1 MPFVFYRNTKDRVRY
16 EREAD
21 LIDKMDAAKELI
33 DYEDFVQDLTGLD
46 EIAALLGYGEDL
58 PLRDD
63 WSVSFAKS
71 TFGGLPCRILGHTE
85 CDFIFL
91 RAEDA
96 ELLQKGIELQKYL
109 GHDMTPLEWQRHT
122 GFGNGGVDPR

>member
-1 MPFVFYRNTKDRVRY
+1 MTRWKRPRRSI
-16 EREAD
+16 A
-21 LIDKMDAAKELI
+21 
-33 DYEDFVQDLTGLD
+33 YEDFVQDLEGLD

-58 PLRDD
+58 PLKDD

-71 TFGGLPCRILGHTE
+71 TYAGLPCRILGHTE

-96 ELLQKGIELQKYL
+96 KMLQG
-109 GHDMTPLEWQRHT
+109 RS
-122 GFGNGGVDPR
+122 PRT

>member
-1 MPFVFYRNTKDRVRY
+1 M
-16 EREAD
+16 EAT
-21 LIDKMDAAKELI
+21 KELI
-33 DYEDFVQDLTGLD
+33 EYEDFVQDLEGLD

-71 TFGGLPCRILGHTE
+71 TYAGLPCRIFGHTE

-91 RAEDA
+91 RDKDA
-96 ELLQKGIELQKYL
+96 DDASSGVRPR
-109 GHDMTPLEWQRHT
+109 HDAAGMAAAHRIRQRWRRSPLI
-122 GFGNGGVDPR
+122 D

>member
-1 MPFVFYRNTKDRVRY
+1 MPFVLYRNTKDRVDF
-16 EREAD
+16 EREAE
-21 LIDKMDAAKELI
+21 LIDQMEEAKELI
-33 DYEDFVQDLTGLD
+33 EYDDFVQNLEGLD
-46 EIAALLGYGEDL
+46 EIAALLGYGDDL

-71 TFGGLPCRILGHTE
+71 TYGGLPCRILGHTE

-96 ELLQKGIELQKYL
+96 RMLQEAFAGDL
-109 GHDMTPLEWQRHT
+109 TPEEWKRHT
-122 GFGNGGVDPR
+122 GFGRGGADPR

>member
-1 MPFVFYRNTKDRVRY
+1 MRFVFYRNTKDRVEH

-21 LIDKMDAAKELI
+21 LIDDMDATKEVI
-33 DYEDFVQDLTGLD
+33 DYEDFVQDLEGLD
-46 EIAALLGYGEDL
+46 EIAALLGYGEHL

-63 WSVSFAKS
+63 WSVSFAES
-71 TFGGLPCRILGHTE
+71 TYGGLPCRIMGHTE

-91 RAEDA
+91 RDKDVGMLHAA
-96 ELLQKGIELQKYL
+96 FAP
-109 GHDMTPLEWQRHT
+109 DMTPLEWQRHT

>member
-1 MPFVFYRNTKDRVRY
+1 MPFILYRNTKDRVEH

-21 LIDKMDAAKELI
+21 LIDEMDAAKEMI
-33 DYEDFVQDLTGLD
+33 EYEDFVQNLEGLD

-58 PLRDD
+58 PLKDD
-63 WSVSFAKS
+63 WSVGFAKS
-71 TFGGLPCRILGHTE
+71 TYGGRPCRILGHTE

-91 RAEDA
+91 RAGDA
-96 ELLQKGIELQKYL
+96 RMFQEAFAQE
-109 GHDMTPLEWQRHT
+109 MTLLEWQRHT

>member
-1 MPFVFYRNTKDRVRY
+1 MPFILYRNTKDRVEH

-21 LIDKMDAAKELI
+21 LIDEMDAAKEMI
-33 DYEDFVQDLTGLD
+33 EYEDFVQSLEGLD
-46 EIAALLGYGEDL
+46 EIAAALGYGEDL

-71 TFGGLPCRILGHTE
+71 TFGGLPCRIVGHTE

-96 ELLQKGIELQKYL
+96 RMLQEAFAQE
-109 GHDMTPLEWQRHT
+109 MTPLEWHRHT
-122 GFGNGGVDPR
+122 GFGNGGIDPR

>member
-1 MPFVFYRNTKDRVRY
+1 
-16 EREAD
+16 
-21 LIDKMDAAKELI
+21 MDQIEEAKELMEY
-33 DYEDFVQDLTGLD
+33 DDFVQNLEGLD
-46 EIAALLGYGEDL
+46 EIAALLGYGDDL

-71 TFGGLPCRILGHTE
+71 TYGGLPCRILGHTE

-96 ELLQKGIELQKYL
+96 RMLQEAFAGDL
-109 GHDMTPLEWQRHT
+109 TPEEWKRHT
-122 GFGNGGVDPR
+122 GFGRGGADPR